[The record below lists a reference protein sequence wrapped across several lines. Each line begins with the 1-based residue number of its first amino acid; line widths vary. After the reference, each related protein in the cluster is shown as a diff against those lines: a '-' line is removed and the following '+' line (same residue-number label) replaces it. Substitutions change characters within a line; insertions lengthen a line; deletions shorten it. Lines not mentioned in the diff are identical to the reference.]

1 LPATTLIWTCLVSQL
16 AHFWELG
23 FLAFRSRAH
32 FSTFPSVSSFTLAG
46 PFTMSGDV
54 PYRARHGLVC
64 GWQYQRGLGSSPAAS
79 LLDDIT
85 ANFFDLRSLG
95 MSREQDDVVEPGA
108 TGVCIYCLTIGTAIG
123 SVGDDCMKF
132 QFNRARGCQ

>member
-1 LPATTLIWTCLVSQL
+1 MDLFGFPAG
-16 AHFWELG
+16 AFLG
-23 FLAFRSRAH
+23 VGILGISLEG
-32 FSTFPSVSSFTLAG
+32 SLLDFPIGLFITLAG

-95 MSREQDDVVEPGA
+95 MPCKQDDVVETGA
-108 TGVCIYCLTIGTAIG
+108 AGVCIFCHTIGTAVC
-123 SVGDDCMKF
+123 SVGDNSVKF
-132 QFNRARGCQ
+132 QFDRAWGCQ

>member
-1 LPATTLIWTCLVSQL
+1 MDLFGFPAG
-16 AHFWELG
+16 AFLG
-23 FLAFRSRAH
+23 VGILGISLEG
-32 FSTFPSVSSFTLAG
+32 SLLDFPFGLFITLAG

-108 TGVCIYCLTIGTAIG
+108 TGVCIYCRTIGTAIG